1 MGRYYSIFIIRY
13 IIFRL
18 HGLVTAR
25 QLDKQTMSSLEKRIA
40 EERKQRTA
48 CEASLVSERRARR
61 AAEEARSAIP
71 PPPPPLIRQE
81 CTDACK
87 NKRMQ
92 MEQDLKSL
100 RREVKTKEER
110 YG

>member
-1 MGRYYSIFIIRY
+1 VMAG
-13 IIFRL
+13 
-18 HGLVTAR
+18 R
-25 QLDKQTMSSLEKRIA
+25 QLDKQMMTSLEKRIA

-48 CEASLVSERRARR
+48 VEMSLVNERKARR

-87 NKRMQ
+87 TRRSQ
-92 MEQDLKSL
+92 MEQDLKNL
-100 RREVKTKEER
+100 RRELKSKEER
-110 YG
+110 

>member
-1 MGRYYSIFIIRY
+1 MLTFD
-13 IIFRL
+13 RL

-25 QLDKQTMSSLEKRIA
+25 QLDKQTMSSLERRIA

-48 CEASLVSERRARR
+48 FEASLASERRARR

-81 CTDACK
+81 CTDTCK
-87 NKRMQ
+87 TRRTQ

-100 RREVKTKEER
+100 RRELKTKEER
-110 YG
+110 LEF

>member
-1 MGRYYSIFIIRY
+1 M
-13 IIFRL
+13 

-81 CTDACK
+81 CTDVCK
-87 NKRMQ
+87 TRRTQ
-92 MEQDLKSL
+92 MEQDLKIL

-110 YG
+110 

>member
-1 MGRYYSIFIIRY
+1 MN
-13 IIFRL
+13 RL

-61 AAEEARSAIP
+61 AAEEARIP
-71 PPPPPLIRQE
+71 PPPPPLVRQE
-81 CTDACK
+81 CTDICK
-87 NKRMQ
+87 SRRTQ
-92 MEQDLKSL
+92 MEQDLKNL
-100 RREVKTKEER
+100 RRELKTKEDR
-110 YG
+110 

>member
-1 MGRYYSIFIIRY
+1 MAS
-13 IIFRL
+13 
-18 HGLVTAR
+18 R
-25 QLDKQTMSSLEKRIA
+25 QLDKQMMTSLEKRIA

-48 CEASLVSERRARR
+48 VEMSLANERKARR

-87 NKRMQ
+87 SRRSQ
-92 MEQDLKSL
+92 MEQDLKNL
-100 RREVKTKEER
+100 RREFKLKEER
-110 YG
+110 

>member
-1 MGRYYSIFIIRY
+1 MN
-13 IIFRL
+13 RL

-61 AAEEARSAIP
+61 AAEEARIP
-71 PPPPPLIRQE
+71 PPPPPLVRQE
-81 CTDACK
+81 CTDTCK
-87 NKRMQ
+87 SRRTQ
-92 MEQDLKSL
+92 MEQDLKNL
-100 RREVKTKEER
+100 RRELKTKEDR
-110 YG
+110 

>member
-1 MGRYYSIFIIRY
+1 M
-13 IIFRL
+13 

-71 PPPPPLIRQE
+71 PPPPPLVRQE

-87 NKRMQ
+87 NKRVQ
-92 MEQDLKSL
+92 MEQDLKNL

-110 YG
+110 YE

>member
-1 MGRYYSIFIIRY
+1 M
-13 IIFRL
+13 
-18 HGLVTAR
+18 TAR

-40 EERKQRTA
+40 EERKQRNI
-48 CEASLVSERRARR
+48 CEASLLSERRARR

-87 NKRMQ
+87 NRRSQ
-92 MEQDLKSL
+92 MEQDLKNL
-100 RREVKTKEER
+100 RRELKLKEER
-110 YG
+110 